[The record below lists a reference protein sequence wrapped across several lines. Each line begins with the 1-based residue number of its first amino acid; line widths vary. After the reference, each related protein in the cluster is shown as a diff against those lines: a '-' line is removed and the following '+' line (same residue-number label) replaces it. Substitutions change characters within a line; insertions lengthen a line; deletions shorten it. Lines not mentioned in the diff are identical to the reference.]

1 MASDSSRRHGM
12 RVRRL
17 PLLLL
22 QVAIAFASPASFAAV
37 PCDAYATVDGPAL
50 SLPGQYPPGR
60 RSLSF
65 EVPPTGTDELRH
77 TSPRSLTLVIWY
89 PAALDGC
96 ESASPYRQVLERHAW
111 RPLPAAQIDIDVPSA
126 ATEGAPVSQ
135 GQRYP
140 VVVLSHGLL
149 GWGSAFTYLGDHLAS
164 RGYVVVAIDHR
175 DDLPG
180 PLDPLKSALAFRS
193 ADQLATIA
201 ALRRWSSD
209 PQHFLHGR
217 IDTDRI
223 ALVGYSMGGFGA
235 LQTAGQQDPG
245 LKGVVAIAPWG
256 GQSHVGAIDRS
267 ALRTLT
273 VPVLFVAG
281 DHDDVSGFQDGI
293 RSLFQEA
300 AGSNRWLLVYQNA
313 RHNVGGYPLPAIA
326 NQVLELQPFFVDP
339 VWRIGRI
346 QAVNRHF
353 VTAFLDLML
362 KADATRRTYLE
373 PPTTR
378 SNDGRWPVENPFD
391 LTDPMAD
398 SSAAP
403 GFWPG
408 FRRRSALGLELM
420 HLVPGQSKAPQ

>member
-1 MASDSSRRHGM
+1 MARDRSRRDSM
-12 RVRRL
+12 RVLHL

-22 QVAIAFASPASFAAV
+22 QTALALASPTSVGATL
-37 PCDAYATVDGPAL
+37 CDAYTTGDGPLL

-60 RSLSF
+60 RSLPLQ
-65 EVPPTGTDELRH
+65 VAA
-77 TSPRSLTLVIWY
+77 TSNGDSPHASSRSLTLLIWY

-96 ESASPYRQVLERHAW
+96 SSAIPYRQVLGRHAW
-111 RPLPAAQIDIDVPSA
+111 RPLPASQIDIDVASA
-126 ATEGAPVSQ
+126 ATDGAPVSQ
-135 GQRYP
+135 TQRYP
-140 VVVLSHGLL
+140 LVVLSHGLL
-149 GWGSAFTYLGDHLAS
+149 GWASAFTYLGEHLAS

-180 PLDPLKSALAFRS
+180 PLDPLKSAIAFRS
-193 ADQLATIA
+193 TDQLATIA
-201 ALRRWSSD
+201 ALRRWSGD

-223 ALVGYSMGGFGA
+223 AVVGYSMGGFGA
-235 LQTAGQQDPG
+235 LQTAGREDPG

-256 GQSHVGAIDRS
+256 GQSHVGAIDS
-267 ALRTLT
+267 TALRTLT

-281 DHDDVSGFQDGI
+281 DHDDVSGFQDGT
-293 RSLFQEA
+293 RSLFQGA
-300 AGSNRWLLVYQNA
+300 AGSNRWLLVYENA

-326 NQVLELQPFFVDP
+326 DQVPELQPFFVDP

-353 VTAFLDLML
+353 VTAFLDLTL
-362 KADATRRTYLE
+362 KSDATRRAYLE

-398 SSAAP
+398 SSTAP

-408 FRRRSALGLELM
+408 FRRRSALGLEMM
-420 HLVPGQSKAPQ
+420 HLAPEQSLAPQ